1 MIKGCPGIGRG
12 PSAHPLLLHTSLEAM
27 PAMPALPA
35 QTAKLLL
42 GAALSVLS

>member
-12 PSAHPLLLHTSLEAM
+12 PSAHPLLLHTSSE
-27 PAMPALPA
+27 AMPALPA